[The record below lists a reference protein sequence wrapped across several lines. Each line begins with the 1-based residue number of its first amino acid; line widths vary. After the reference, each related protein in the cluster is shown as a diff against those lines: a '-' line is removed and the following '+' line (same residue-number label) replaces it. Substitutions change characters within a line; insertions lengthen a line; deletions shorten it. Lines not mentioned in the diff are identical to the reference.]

1 MFHNVPF
8 TCPKNDVKI
17 KTQNIERKG
26 RQMMKY
32 GYARVS
38 TIDQNI
44 ETQIEQLK
52 ANGCEIIFQ
61 EKITGRSKDVR
72 TELNKLLNTVK
83 AGDTVVITKIDRIA
97 RNMRDGLEII
107 NTLREKGVAIH
118 VLNMGLIDNTP
129 VGELILNVLL
139 AVAQFEV
146 DMIRER
152 QREGIEQA
160 KKRGVY
166 KGRPKQY
173 TDRNPNLKHAIELFI
188 NRDKNGKTVKE
199 ICQITGIG
207 RSTLY
212 REIKARGL
220 L

>member
-1 MFHNVPF
+1 
-8 TCPKNDVKI
+8 
-17 KTQNIERKG
+17 
-26 RQMMKY
+26 MMKY

-173 TDRNPNLKHAIELFI
+173 TDKNPALKHAIELFM
-188 NRDKNGKTVKE
+188 NRDKNGMTVKE
-199 ICQITGIG
+199 ICEITKIG

-220 L
+220 